1 MHGVDMGVPG
11 YCLVSGENREGA
23 SESGCRRVT
32 GWIGVKV
39 READVYA
46 CYSWVNGMA
55 RITINTIDSR
65 LTATVC
71 LLTLLSLRLPL
82 SIHQTPRSEFL
93 YSLPCL
99 PSRRVSRFHALPL
112 FSLSP
117 LIFFP
122 SKFQILVDNFYQIA
136 TRKSRFE
143 IASSCT

>member
-1 MHGVDMGVPG
+1 MGVPG

-71 LLTLLSLRLPL
+71 SCSLSYLFVCLFRFIKLRVPNF
-82 SIHQTPRSEFL
+82 STPSLVYRRDEF
-93 YSLPCL
+93 
-99 PSRRVSRFHALPL
+99 RVFALPL

>member
-1 MHGVDMGVPG
+1 MGVPG
-11 YCLVSGENREGA
+11 YCLVSGENREGT

-71 LLTLLSLRLPL
+71 SCSLSTLLSLRLPL
-82 SIHQTPRSEFL
+82 SIHQTPRPEFL
-93 YSLPCL
+93 YLLPCL
-99 PSRRVSRFHALPL
+99 PSGRVSRFRALPL
-112 FSLSP
+112 
-117 LIFFP
+117 
-122 SKFQILVDNFYQIA
+122 
-136 TRKSRFE
+136 
-143 IASSCT
+143 

>member
-1 MHGVDMGVPG
+1 MGVPG

-65 LTATVC
+65 L
-71 LLTLLSLRLPL
+71 LPL
-82 SIHQTPRSEFL
+82 CALAHSPISSSASFDSSNSAFRI
-93 YSLPCL
+93 SLL
-99 PSRRVSRFHALPL
+99 PPL
-112 FSLSP
+112 FTVETSFAFSRLAT
-117 LIFFP
+117 FFIISVNLLP
-122 SKFQILVDNFYQIA
+122 
-136 TRKSRFE
+136 E
-143 IASSCT
+143 